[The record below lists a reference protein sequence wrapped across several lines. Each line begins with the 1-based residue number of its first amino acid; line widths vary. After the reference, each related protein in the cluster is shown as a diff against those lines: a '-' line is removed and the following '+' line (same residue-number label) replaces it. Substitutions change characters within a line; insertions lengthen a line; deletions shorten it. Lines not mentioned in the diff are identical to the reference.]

1 MDLYIYQRVA
11 YYGLG
16 EPYELLRAFFLVMI
30 GRTKTNQAKS
40 YHLSLNLPKYYKQ
53 AIKQQL
59 YLPSKY

>member
-1 MDLYIYQRVA
+1 MDLYIYQRVV

-53 AIKQQL
+53 ASNQAAVVPTL
-59 YLPSKY
+59 